1 MTPARKAALRKAQ
14 MASARKRKRKGKPM
28 KTKRGRASKRT
39 RAKAGV
45 KVAAAV
51 LGAAGVTYAG
61 KRVIRKKAENNMAIR
76 TAMTKKL
83 MAEARAR
90 RKK

>member
-1 MTPARKAALRKAQ
+1 MAYRMTPARKAALRKAQ
-14 MASARKRKRKGKPM
+14 IASAKKRKR
-28 KTKRGRASKRT
+28 KRGRASKRT

-45 KVAAAV
+45 KIAAAA

-61 KRVIRKKAENNMAIR
+61 KKVIRKKAENNMAIR

-83 MAEARAR
+83 MAEARAK
-90 RKK
+90 RKR